1 MVAVN
6 EGLQPGDRVV
16 TEGTDRLH
24 ARGRGAC
31 RHHAGVQV
39 SRDHR
44 EPVAPVHPPPRRH
57 HAGDGGNPDRRF
69 HRLPDAAGV
78 GAARGG
84 LPDDPGGD
92 AVPRGQSGCHDLA
105 GHVAVGAAVRADAGL
120 EPDVVHQF
128 GRRLGHHDAV
138 QPDAAAGRGR
148 AAGAGGDQRRVE
160 PAAQRLA
167 GAADLQQGEPGGRGR
182 ADAGHHIAHH
192 ALAAGARSGGYAGG
206 AEVVADSRR
215 GPGQRGGR
223 PAAGGAGAGQ
233 SAGAGGQRSGA
244 V

>member
-1 MVAVN
+1 MTS
-6 EGLQPGDRVV
+6 L
-16 TEGTDRLH
+16 
-24 ARGRGAC
+24 
-31 RHHAGVQV
+31 
-39 SRDHR
+39 
-44 EPVAPVHPPPRRH
+44 
-57 HAGDGGNPDRRF
+57 
-69 HRLPDAAGV
+69 
-78 GAARGG
+78 
-84 LPDDPGGD
+84 
-92 AVPRGQSGCHDLA
+92 
-105 GHVAVGAAVRADAGL
+105 
-120 EPDVVHQF
+120 F